1 MDDEVEQPQGV
12 EQSLSDIQGSV
23 PEDQGEQITNTATTD
38 EPNEEVYD
46 KGEGEGE
53 GEGEGVDIENEGEIE
68 GDVEGEGEAE
78 GEAYME
84 GEGEGEADTDD
95 QLILPSSSTSEEPGM
110 YVSNPT
116 LTKDT
121 IGSFISYSV
130 QGKDIPNVIIRR
142 FRDFD
147 TLRNKLKLRWPGI
160 MFPKIPQKKTIGNK
174 EKGVVDLRMEMINH
188 FCNRITSLPEIFTAE
203 ECRLFIRNDNEAMKE
218 LDKLGAHNYEDLF
231 EKYLKAYPDY
241 DENLTEEECKDQN
254 TSFYQSLKLFLP
266 VLNTFQDK
274 IIKARENFNDAR
286 RKLLGV
292 INLFG
297 SYETEWL
304 SKLCE
309 TNHLILK
316 NDANGKIKTSI
327 TQFEFSAQNETT
339 PYDHLFNKVS
349 ADILD
354 VEGMIETLE
363 ALNRMI
369 EENANMKAKLKDTE
383 DKIEKNRGGKK
394 SIGSLFKF
402 KSIEEDYTV
411 LCEEKEKLDKN
422 ISDLSNVI
430 KVCLY
435 VMKTEIKRFKVIS
448 LRNYYRELNTLQKEV
463 NKYISVRTQFYDYVL
478 EEQHISD
485 ASI

>member
-1 MDDEVEQPQGV
+1 MDDVGEVEPTQDVETTEDIQTNEQE
-12 EQSLSDIQGSV
+12 EQSEPVVS
-23 PEDQGEQITNTATTD
+23 NTTTE
-38 EPNEEVYD
+38 EPNEVYD
-46 KGEGEGE
+46 KGEG
-53 GEGEGVDIENEGEIE
+53 DIE
-68 GDVEGEGEAE
+68 GDVEGDVEGEVE
-78 GEAYME
+78 GEGEVYME
-84 GEGEGEADTDD
+84 GEGEIDNDD

-203 ECRLFIRNDNEAMKE
+203 ECRLFIRSDNDGMKE
-218 LDKLGAHNYEDLF
+218 LDKLGQHNYEDLF

-254 TSFYQSLKLFLP
+254 SSFYQSLKLFLP

-304 SKLCE
+304 SKLCD

-316 NDANGKIKTSI
+316 NDANGKIKTSVN
-327 TQFEFSAQNETT
+327 QFEFSAQNDMT

-369 EENANMKAKLKDTE
+369 DENGNMKAKLKDIE

-402 KSIEEDYTV
+402 KTIEEDYTV

-435 VMKTEIKRFKVIS
+435 VMKREIKMFKMIS
-448 LRNYYRELNTLQKEV
+448 LRNYYRELSTLQKEV
-463 NKYISVRTQFYDYVL
+463 NKYISIRTQFYDYVL
-478 EEQHISD
+478 EEQHINE
-485 ASI
+485 ATI

>member
-1 MDDEVEQPQGV
+1 MDDVGEVEPTQDVETTEDIQTNEQE
-12 EQSLSDIQGSV
+12 EQSEPVVS
-23 PEDQGEQITNTATTD
+23 NTTTE
-38 EPNEEVYD
+38 EPNEVYD
-46 KGEGEGE
+46 KGEG
-53 GEGEGVDIENEGEIE
+53 DIE
-68 GDVEGEGEAE
+68 GDVEGDVEGEVE
-78 GEAYME
+78 GEGEVYME
-84 GEGEGEADTDD
+84 GEGEIDNDD

-160 MFPKIPQKKTIGNK
+160 MFPKIPQKKTIGTK

-203 ECRLFIRNDNEAMKE
+203 ECRLFIRSDNDGMKE
-218 LDKLGAHNYEDLF
+218 LDKLGQHNYEDLF

-254 TSFYQSLKLFLP
+254 SSFYQSLKLFLP

-304 SKLCE
+304 SKLCD

-316 NDANGKIKTSI
+316 NDANGKIKTSVN
-327 TQFEFSAQNETT
+327 QFEFSAQNDMT

-369 EENANMKAKLKDTE
+369 DENGNMKAKLKDIE

-402 KSIEEDYTV
+402 KTIEEDYTV

-435 VMKTEIKRFKVIS
+435 VMKREIKMFKMIS
-448 LRNYYRELNTLQKEV
+448 LRNYYRELSTLQKEV
-463 NKYISVRTQFYDYVL
+463 NKYISIRTQFYDYVL
-478 EEQHISD
+478 EEQHINE
-485 ASI
+485 ATI